1 MSRNSV
7 LLAIGIVLLVV
18 GSVGAALAL
27 LVGHEPGFYRR
38 SAVPPGPVRKQ
49 HSGAFVSECFRLIQE
64 IKSHRQPKW
73 YATFTDA
80 QINSYF
86 EEDFIKS
93 RTDQVFLPAG
103 ISAPR
108 VAIEDDKIRLAFR
121 YGKGPWSTV
130 ISIDLRVWLAK
141 RDTNVVALE
150 LQGLHA
156 GSLPISAQSLL
167 ERISEACQRN
177 NIDVKW
183 YRHNGNPVAL
193 LRFQSDSPRPAVQL
207 SKIQLRK
214 GLLVIGCR
222 SIIPSSNPAALVR
235 GFTQVTQT
243 PQ

>member
-1 MSRNSV
+1 M
-7 LLAIGIVLLVV
+7 AIGIVVLIL

-27 LVGHEPGFYRR
+27 LIVHEPGFYRR
-38 SAVPPGPVRKQ
+38 SAMPPGPARK
-49 HSGAFVSECFRLIQE
+49 HNSGAFVSECARLVDE
-64 IKSHRQPKW
+64 IRNHTQKNW

-86 EEDFIKS
+86 EEDFIRS

-108 VAIEDDKIRLAFR
+108 IAIEDDKIRLAFR
-121 YGKGPWSTV
+121 YGKGAWSTV

-141 RDTNVVALE
+141 QDTNVVALE

-193 LRFQSDSPRPAVQL
+193 LRFQTDSPRPAVQL
-207 SKIQLRK
+207 AKIELRK

-222 SIIPSSNPAALVR
+222 SNLPSPKALVTR
-235 GFTQVTQT
+235 LTQLT
-243 PQ
+243 PTP